1 MQTVSQFKRF
11 ICCIFLCVGLFLSG
25 PQSAWAIKWGWQPSI
40 ESRDQQLSFLLELR
54 GKLPHLFRQDFLKH
68 VDLFKLMERQRQVVS
83 LLKRDPVYM
92 GALDGQE
99 MLQLDITP
107 PSGGIPV
114 GQVGIRPEAVAEW
127 KQELLSNLESVRQ
140 GAAGFEGL
148 GSLFDQIREQS
159 EYLTDD
165 RIEFA
170 EKLLG
175 RVKRAG
181 VIPKDLQREI
191 RQSFRIE
198 QSVLNTLLYRYHA
211 RGISDSLVL
220 VEGMIEQWEQLSQL
234 VMTNGINLTDLLS
247 AKKILESEAALA
259 RALSLLVFSKVG
271 SKVDDSTTWNDL
283 KLNFES
289 MDEPDLID
297 LHDRVDAFG
306 SRVWHG
312 LQNEKV
318 RMVEPSSLLVKFIND
333 ALFKRVHFFA
343 TQTQGIA
350 DRAIHRLRLIQVPPM
365 FAIFR
370 GFVGSDCSTR
380 LSFPYP
386 NDPNELVF
394 FVARSEP
401 DRFLKGYV
409 SASRVKVGGDVALYL
424 HTISGSHLT
433 AGDVELIMRG
443 LDQSK
448 GTFGAKRFLIPTE
461 LNTKKLMNFPQIQG
475 VFMSHLKEKPLVFV
489 EYFAPSIRGLLEGFD
504 LWGDSYNSGT
514 YDHVSQ
520 HTQVN
525 WVDWKDQYNG
535 VLVETIPVKSEWF
548 SNLLDRDSQKEF
560 LLEMLI
566 DFNLKGMIDAEKQI
580 FKIDLARDLI
590 PREQFT
596 EWLKVYRG
604 GPSQAAGESVSDFVE
619 RMDQELLKYF
629 GISGHF
635 FRLRP
640 HLLYPQVVY
649 CSDAFSDG
657 EIEKT
662 AKLTTDDFKWS
673 MGHAEHTPW
682 VKIHESLKNGTLGQT
697 RAFQRLFHHLTDHLH
712 YDSTRELMRVVG
724 FIRKLRLVSDE
735 VQLGLLTALTRAD
748 YSPVDANEI
757 KTTLLEAIKDISL
770 NHPAL
775 DQTLK
780 QALAK
785 EKNLNLKRRFE
796 TLLLQVRGRAS

>member
-1 MQTVSQFKRF
+1 MQTISQFKRF
-11 ICCIFLCVGLFLSG
+11 ILCGLLWVGLFLAG
-25 PQSAWAIKWGWQPSI
+25 PQSAWAVKWGWQPSI
-40 ESRDQQLSFLLELR
+40 ETRDQQLSFLLELR
-54 GKLPHLFRQDFLKH
+54 ERLPQLFLQGFQKH
-68 VDLFKLMERQRQVVS
+68 VDFFRLIDRQSQVVS
-83 LLKRDPVYM
+83 LLKKEPVYVS
-92 GALDGQE
+92 ALDGQE
-99 MLQLDITP
+99 MLQLVITP
-107 PSGGIPV
+107 PIGGIPV
-114 GQVGIRPEAVAEW
+114 GQVVIRPEAIAEW
-127 KQELLSNLESVRQ
+127 KQELLSNLEAVRQ

-148 GSLFDQIREQS
+148 ESLFDQIREQS
-159 EYLTDD
+159 EYLNDD
-165 RIEFA
+165 RIEFS

-181 VIPKDLQREI
+181 VIAKDLQRQI
-191 RQSFRIE
+191 REGFRIQ
-198 QSVLNTLLYRYHA
+198 QSVLNTLLRRYHA
-211 RGISDSLVL
+211 RGIGDSLVL
-220 VEGMIEQWEQLSQL
+220 VEGMIEQWGQLSQL
-234 VMTNGINLTDLLS
+234 VMSNGINLADLLS
-247 AKKILESEAALA
+247 AKKILESEAALV
-259 RALSLLVFSKVG
+259 RSMSLLVFFKVG
-271 SKVDDSTTWNDL
+271 SKVDDSTTWDDL

-289 MDEPDLID
+289 IDESDLID
-297 LHDRVDAFG
+297 LHDPTVAFG

-312 LQNEKV
+312 LQTSKV
-318 RMVEPSSLLVKFIND
+318 RTVEPSSLLVKIITD
-333 ALFKRVHFFA
+333 TLSKRFHFFA
-343 TQTQGIA
+343 TQTQEIA
-350 DRAIHRLRLIQVPPM
+350 DRAIHGLRLIQVPPV

-394 FVARSEP
+394 FVTRSET

-409 SASRVKVGGDVALYL
+409 SASRVKVDGDVALYL

-448 GTFGAKRFLIPTE
+448 EIFGANKFLLPTE
-461 LNTKKLMNFPQIQG
+461 SNVQKLMNFPPIRE
-475 VFMSHLKEKPLVFV
+475 VFMSHLKAKPLVHV
-489 EYFAPSIRGLLEGFD
+489 EYSAPTIRGLLEDFD

-514 YDHVSQ
+514 YDHISQ
-520 HTQVN
+520 HAQAK

-535 VLVETIPVKSEWF
+535 VLVDTIPVAREWF
-548 SNLLDRDSQKEF
+548 SKLLDRHSQKEF

-566 DFNLKGMIDAEKQI
+566 DFNLKGMFDAEKQI

-590 PREQFT
+590 PREQFH
-596 EWLKVYRG
+596 EWLKIYRQ
-604 GPSQAAGESVSDFVE
+604 GPDQEAGECISKFVD

-635 FRLRP
+635 FKLRL

-657 EIEKT
+657 EIEKI
-662 AKLTTDDFKWS
+662 AKLATDDFKWS
-673 MGHAEHTPW
+673 VGNAEHTPW
-682 VKIHESLKNGTLGQT
+682 VKIHESLKNGSLGKT
-697 RAFQRLFHHLTDHLH
+697 RAFQRLFHRLTDLLH

-724 FIRKLRLVSDE
+724 FIRQLRFVSDE
-735 VQLGLLTALTRAD
+735 VQLSLLTALTRAD
-748 YSPVDANEI
+748 FSPVDANEI

-780 QALAK
+780 HALAQ
-785 EKNLNLKRRFE
+785 ERNVVLKRRFE